1 MSGIEKGRHD
11 AGCEMQLGV
20 VTRAAPEEAHGRE
33 RIVDR
38 VERPDPLCHP
48 AGRMTS
54 RASRFFLV
62 HTRSVR
68 QHQARKLT
76 GGLRTHDLAAEA
88 AIHEKRQTTA
98 MIQVC
103 VRQQNEIDAARLE
116 AERLGVLLTEL
127 APALKQAAID
137 QNAFAGA
144 LDEVTGAGHPA
155 SSPVKFNSH
164 CATLRTAKVAAAR
177 TAPSN
182 GSG

>member
-11 AGCEMQLGV
+11 GGCEMQLGV
-20 VTRAAPEEAHGRE
+20 VTRAAPEEAHGLE

-48 AGRMTS
+48 AGCMTS

-68 QHQARKLT
+68 QQH
-76 GGLRTHDLAAEA
+76 
-88 AIHEKRQTTA
+88 
-98 MIQVC
+98 
-103 VRQQNEIDAARLE
+103 EIDAARLE
-116 AERLGVLLTEL
+116 AERLGILLTEL
-127 APALKQAAID
+127 APSLIQAAID
-137 QNAFAGA
+137 QNVFAGA
-144 LDEVTGAGHPA
+144 LDEVTGAGYPA

-164 CATLRTAKVAAAR
+164 CATPRVAKVAAAR
-177 TAPSN
+177 TVPSN